1 MPEFYQTVEVD
12 AEVEV
17 SVDEFYD
24 ACSSSE
30 KEELVDLLKD
40 DGYLKDE
47 VITSE
52 DTDTYMYDEFN
63 IALQKLSANRLV
75 LSVEEEEIIKKIASR
90 L

>member
-1 MPEFYQTVEVD
+1 MPTFYQD
-12 AEVEV
+12 AEIEV
-17 SVDEFYD
+17 SVDEFYSE
-24 ACSSSE
+24 CSSSE

-52 DTDTYMYDEFN
+52 DTETYMYDEFN
-63 IALQKLSANRLV
+63 IALQKLSTNRLV